1 MSYEGIHTHPT
12 PSIVPSAN
20 RDIYRTIPSHIIHNR
35 APKPT
40 LSYSPFVI
48 SHRHHKPESFAN
60 SSFRTESKTS
70 LDRIHAL
77 GLALHDT
84 LRLLKRNAKT
94 LGPIAGALT
103 SSAVLSPS
111 SFRALTSLIS
121 SSHFPPPQCG
131 TGTTFLPFSVGT
143 KSFPIRDLN
152 SMRAIGIVCLLKHV
166 SLDGV

>member
-1 MSYEGIHTHPT
+1 MIFIELSHHT
-12 PSIVPSAN
+12 SFIIVPRYLHSA
-20 RDIYRTIPSHIIHNR
+20 
-35 APKPT
+35 
-40 LSYSPFVI
+40 SPFVI

-77 GLALHDT
+77 GLTLHDT
-84 LRLLKRNAKT
+84 LRLSDGMQRLPV
-94 LGPIAGALT
+94 PIAGALT

-111 SFRALTSLIS
+111 SFRALISLIS

-143 KSFPIRDLN
+143 KSFPICDLN